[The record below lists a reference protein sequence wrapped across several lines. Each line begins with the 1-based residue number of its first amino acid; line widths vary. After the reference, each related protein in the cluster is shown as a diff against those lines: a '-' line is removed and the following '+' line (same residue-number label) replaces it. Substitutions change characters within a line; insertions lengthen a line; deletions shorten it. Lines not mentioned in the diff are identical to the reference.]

1 MSPFSPPR
9 DLCVSAPTGSG
20 KTLAYSIPIVTLLK
34 ERIVIRL
41 RALVV
46 LPTRD
51 LVSQVKETLEQ
62 LCKGTGLRVG
72 TTTGAQSF
80 AQEQSLLIDEAS
92 KDGKLDILITTPG
105 RLIDHLDETPGF
117 TLQHLRFLVID
128 EADRLLGQSFQD
140 WAQRLRS
147 SIEGQTDLLSSTRI
161 ALSTHQLQKLH
172 RPTYNAACDPSEAKP
187 VVQKLLFSA
196 TLTREPGKLSELG
209 LRDPVFID
217 VRDEVREGEGVTSS
231 AGHFTLPATL
241 QEYMLVVPTSLKPL
255 YLIHL
260 LLNPPKSD
268 NAGQG
273 MRRTLIFTKSVD
285 SSLRLV
291 RLLNLFLEVQQHG
304 KNQGEHKLRVA
315 DYSSDLT
322 PARRRELLASFR
334 SDQLDI
340 LVASD
345 LISRGIDLPLVEN
358 VISYD
363 VPVDVAKYVHRVGR
377 TARAGRVGKSWSLVE
392 SQEARHFKGMI
403 KAGVK
408 RSEGRK
414 PEKIKVDEGQL
425 EGLKEPYEDALQ
437 KLVAQ

>member
-41 RALVV
+41 RALIV

-80 AQEQSLLIDEAS
+80 AQEQALLIDEAS
-92 KDGKLDILITTPG
+92 KESKLDILITTPG

-147 SIEGQTDLLSSTRI
+147 SIEGQTDSLSSTKA

-172 RPTYNAACDPSEAKP
+172 RPTFNAACDPSEAKP

-231 AGHFTLPATL
+231 AGQFTLPATL

-291 RLLNLFLEVQQHG
+291 RLLNLFLEAQQHG
-304 KNQGEHKLRVA
+304 TKDASKLRVA
-315 DYSSDLT
+315 DYSSDLS

-363 VPVDVAKYVHRVGR
+363 VPIDVAKYVHRVGR

-414 PEKIKVDEGQL
+414 IEKIKVDEGQL
-425 EGLKEPYEDALQ
+425 EGLKGPYEEALQ
-437 KLVAQ
+437 KLVS